1 MRDDLQPWD
10 RQSGERDRA
19 WRAFT
24 RYRDLGTGERSLPR
38 LASDMVG
45 ETPEVDRK
53 PESVQRQLERWS
65 SRHSWRA
72 RVEAWDREQDRRARE
87 ATHDLVRLMNERH
100 LEIAVAGLD
109 LVMKPVTAL
118 LGEIDADPAYFETMT
133 PSEHLL
139 WCDRT
144 LKHLSGLAALERQA
158 REASVADAQRITSG
172 TTDEM
177 PAFATTVWLADVYDA
192 LAEAGV
198 KPPLP
203 GGESTAEDGSEPPSG
218 DDDAEAA

>member
-1 MRDDLQPWD
+1 MSDDLQPWE
-10 RQSGERDRA
+10 RQPGESDHA
-19 WRAFT
+19 WAAFQ
-24 RYRDLGTGERSLPR
+24 RYRDLGPAERSLPR
-38 LASDMVG
+38 LASDMAG
-45 ETPEVDRK
+45 EATEKPRK
-53 PESVQRQLERWS
+53 PDTVQRQLETWS
-65 SRHSWRA
+65 SGHAWRV
-72 RVEAWDREQDRRARE
+72 RVEAWDRDEDRRVRE
-87 ATHDLVRLMNERH
+87 ASHDLVRRMNERH
-100 LEIAVAGLD
+100 LELAMAGLD

-118 LGEIDADPAYFETMT
+118 LQQIEADPDYFDTMT
-133 PSEHLL
+133 PSEHLQ
-139 WCDRT
+139 WCDRM
-144 LKHLSGLAALERQA
+144 LKYLPSLSALERQA

-177 PAFATTVWLADVYDA
+177 PAYATGEWLADVYEA